1 MANVTLKFTGNVH
14 TRMGA
19 YQMDF
24 SFEGTKLRDLLS
36 AMFTRHNLR
45 DLLLDESGNLKP
57 YARVLVNGRFSEL
70 LQGLET
76 PVRDGDIIVL
86 IHPYAV
92 AF

>member
-14 TRMGA
+14 TRVGA

-24 SFEGTKLRDLLS
+24 SFEGTRLRELLN
-36 AMFTRHNLR
+36 AVLARHNLR

-70 LQGLET
+70 LQGLDT